1 MRSAY
6 DGMCMGDV
14 MGRDWDED
22 EVKREWGG
30 KGRSVAGRLVCM
42 GENK

>member
-1 MRSAY
+1 
-6 DGMCMGDV
+6 

-22 EVKREWGG
+22 EVKGEWGG